1 MFKED
6 DLTGLHHFRVVD
18 KTFLHTI
25 FTIFCVKI
33 VVLKILNPISG
44 LQHHERPEPRPGD
57 LGGAAVFVPLFPGG
71 HELRQLRAVE
81 AAGCHDVQ
89 LRCCHFKIPSVVQV
103 IVVMVCSCDADT
115 LSCSGN
121 GGHDVQ
127 LRCCHFKVPSAVQ
140 VIVVMVCSCDAAISK
155 YLQLFR

>member
-1 MFKED
+1 MVKAFRLKVFMF
-6 DLTGLHHFRVVD
+6 
-18 KTFLHTI
+18 
-25 FTIFCVKI
+25 FCENNGF
-33 VVLKILNPISG
+33 KILNPTTG

-103 IVVMVCSCDADT
+103 IVVMVCSCDA
-115 LSCSGN
+115 
-121 GGHDVQ
+121 
-127 LRCCHFKVPSAVQ
+127 
-140 VIVVMVCSCDAAISK
+140 AISK
-155 YLQLFR
+155 YPQLLR